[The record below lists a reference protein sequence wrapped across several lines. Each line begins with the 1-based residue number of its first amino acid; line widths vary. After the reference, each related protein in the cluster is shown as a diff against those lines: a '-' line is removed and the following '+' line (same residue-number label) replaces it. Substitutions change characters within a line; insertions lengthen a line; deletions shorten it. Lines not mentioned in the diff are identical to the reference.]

1 MSDSVRKSSRA
12 TKGQHRKSFEPADT
26 PTAKARGKG
35 KGSKAAKQTSAEP
48 TPAEDDDDSIIR
60 CICGY
65 VVEDEDDDRKM
76 ICCDNCTAWQH
87 NECMEV
93 SLDDDELP
101 EQYFCEQCRPDLHQP
116 LLEKVERGERPW
128 EERERKRLQE
138 EEEARLKKKK
148 GKKGKKA
155 RASNV
160 KPEVEAE
167 PAKIN
172 GAPDLASAVMP
183 PPITTEPES
192 RVESAPKRKL
202 PDDATDEAK
211 SPSQQEPQSKV
222 RKVSASAETKPSIPV
237 PRRKS
242 SNMVPQ
248 PSPTKA
254 APIRRDSKVVPLQ
267 MELVEDIADLQSDAR
282 QKIAKA
288 LVKQFVEKTKEAQ
301 KEGVFSLPPSQS
313 VDAFGNKLGLAVEYA
328 IFLNFWGTAA
338 EPNNHYIEKFRTI
351 NHNVKHNSALRNRL
365 LTGELSPNDL
375 SKMSTNDM
383 ASSDLQEE
391 KAEMKR
397 MAEKQVVLVEQQGPR
412 IRRTH
417 KGEEFVE
424 GPDFQGPALPD
435 TVFSAPVRRPRPSDA
450 DIPTQASPEAASP
463 RSPNAV
469 ELPEDVGN
477 TVTTSKTTQPLSV
490 DTKAPPGAGVGL
502 EKQSSANFN
511 IQDVWSSVTG
521 PDADTQKPKPV
532 LQHTESGQAVP
543 LPQPAVGSGDADI
556 DRLLKEDDA
565 EEEEPYSPIEYP
577 LDPNVPV
584 WNGRLSMEGV
594 AEFHG
599 IGKHVAGANLNGTIP
614 WNLLMSETINVEGRI
629 DIERAT
635 EYLCGLQYSKTTDV
649 SIVAITPTEEE
660 ESKIA
665 FEKLFQY
672 FTDRKRYGVIVK
684 KSDAKDVYLVP
695 LDAGTTV
702 KPEFIELLE
711 YCTIQTPVPERML
724 LVTFVIRSHNAAA
737 AQENNTPR
745 QPDAAAIASPINA
758 SGGPAPSPFTAP
770 PPMGYHG
777 SPTPAAYHNSPPQ
790 PQGGFQPPQQYSHT
804 PPQQLPYGIPPH
816 QHHQQQQ
823 PPPYQPPYNGP
834 VGMEA
839 AKQVL
844 GEMAYAPTVG
854 AMLDEA
860 PTAGVVEFQIVRE
873 IYQTVSAAKEN
884 YDMLKTMLQMK
895 LREGPPM
902 HG

>member
-1 MSDSVRKSSRA
+1 
-12 TKGQHRKSFEPADT
+12 
-26 PTAKARGKG
+26 
-35 KGSKAAKQTSAEP
+35 
-48 TPAEDDDDSIIR
+48 
-60 CICGY
+60 
-65 VVEDEDDDRKM
+65 
-76 ICCDNCTAWQH
+76 
-87 NECMEV
+87 
-93 SLDDDELP
+93 
-101 EQYFCEQCRPDLHQP
+101 
-116 LLEKVERGERPW
+116 
-128 EERERKRLQE
+128 
-138 EEEARLKKKK
+138 
-148 GKKGKKA
+148 
-155 RASNV
+155 
-160 KPEVEAE
+160 
-167 PAKIN
+167 
-172 GAPDLASAVMP
+172 
-183 PPITTEPES
+183 
-192 RVESAPKRKL
+192 
-202 PDDATDEAK
+202 
-211 SPSQQEPQSKV
+211 
-222 RKVSASAETKPSIPV
+222 
-237 PRRKS
+237 
-242 SNMVPQ
+242 
-248 PSPTKA
+248 
-254 APIRRDSKVVPLQ
+254 

-282 QKIAKA
+282 QTIAKA
-288 LVKQFVEKTKEAQ
+288 LVNSFVDLTKQAQ
-301 KEGVFSLPPSQS
+301 KEGVFSLPPNQS

-338 EPNNHYIEKFRTI
+338 EPHNHYREKFRTI
-351 NHNVKHNSALRNRL
+351 KFNVEKNPALRNRL
-365 LTGELSPNDL
+365 LTGELSPNDF
-375 SKMSTNDM
+375 SKMSSNDM
-383 ASSDLQEE
+383 ASKDLQE
-391 KAEMKR
+391 KTAEMKR
-397 MAEKQVVLVEQQGPR
+397 AADKQAVLVEQQGPR

-424 GPDFQGPALPD
+424 GPDSQGPTLPD
-435 TVFSAPVRRPRPSDA
+435 TVFSAPVRRPRTSDA
-450 DIPTQASPEAASP
+450 DIPVQESPEAVSP

-469 ELPEDVGN
+469 ELPEDIGT
-477 TVTTSKTTQPLSV
+477 TVASPKTTQSLSV
-490 DTKAPPGAGVGL
+490 DTKAPSRPGAGP
-502 EKQSSANFN
+502 ERQSSSNFN

-521 PDADTQKPKPV
+521 PDAETQKPKPV

-543 LPQPAVGSGDADI
+543 PPQPAVESGDADI

-577 LDPNVPV
+577 TDPNVPV
-584 WNGRLSMEGV
+584 WNGRLIMEGV
-594 AEFHG
+594 AEFNG

-614 WNLLMSETINVEGRI
+614 WNMLMSETINVEGRI

-635 EYLCGLQYSKTTDV
+635 EYLCALKYSKTTDV
-649 SIVAITPTEEE
+649 SVVAITPTEEE
-660 ESKIA
+660 ESKTT

-758 SGGPAPSPFTAP
+758 SGGPAPSPFTAQ

-777 SPTPAAYHNSPPQ
+777 SPTPAGYHNSPPQ
-790 PQGGFQPPQQYSHT
+790 PQGGFQQPQQYSHT

-816 QHHQQQQ
+816 QQHQQQ

-873 IYQTVSAAKEN
+873 IYENVSAAKEN

>member
-1 MSDSVRKSSRA
+1 M
-12 TKGQHRKSFEPADT
+12 
-26 PTAKARGKG
+26 
-35 KGSKAAKQTSAEP
+35 
-48 TPAEDDDDSIIR
+48 
-60 CICGY
+60 
-65 VVEDEDDDRKM
+65 
-76 ICCDNCTAWQH
+76 
-87 NECMEV
+87 
-93 SLDDDELP
+93 L
-101 EQYFCEQCRPDLHQP
+101 
-116 LLEKVERGERPW
+116 
-128 EERERKRLQE
+128 
-138 EEEARLKKKK
+138 
-148 GKKGKKA
+148 
-155 RASNV
+155 
-160 KPEVEAE
+160 
-167 PAKIN
+167 
-172 GAPDLASAVMP
+172 
-183 PPITTEPES
+183 
-192 RVESAPKRKL
+192 
-202 PDDATDEAK
+202 
-211 SPSQQEPQSKV
+211 QEPQSKV
-222 RKVSASAETKPSIPV
+222 RKVSASAETKPSMPV

-242 SNMVPQ
+242 SNIAPQ

-254 APIRRDSKVVPLQ
+254 APIRRNSKVVTPQ

-282 QKIAKA
+282 QTIAKA
-288 LVKQFVEKTKEAQ
+288 LVNSFVDLTKQAQ
-301 KEGVFSLPPSQS
+301 KEGVFSLPPNQS

-338 EPNNHYIEKFRTI
+338 EPHNHYREKFRTI
-351 NHNVKHNSALRNRL
+351 KFNVEKNPALRNRL
-365 LTGELSPNDL
+365 LTGELSPNDF
-375 SKMSTNDM
+375 SKMSSNDM
-383 ASSDLQEE
+383 ASKDLQE
-391 KAEMKR
+391 KTAEMKR
-397 MAEKQVVLVEQQGPR
+397 AADKQAVLVEQQGPR

-424 GPDFQGPALPD
+424 GPDSQGPTLPD
-435 TVFSAPVRRPRPSDA
+435 TVFSAPVRRPRTSDA
-450 DIPTQASPEAASP
+450 DIPVQESPEAVSP

-469 ELPEDVGN
+469 ELPEDIGT
-477 TVTTSKTTQPLSV
+477 TVASPKTTQSLSV
-490 DTKAPPGAGVGL
+490 DTKAPSRPGAGP
-502 EKQSSANFN
+502 ERQSSSNFN

-543 LPQPAVGSGDADI
+543 PPQPAVESGDADI

-577 LDPNVPV
+577 TDPNVPV
-584 WNGRLSMEGV
+584 WNGRLIMEGV
-594 AEFHG
+594 AEFNG

-614 WNLLMSETINVEGRI
+614 WNMLMSETINVEGRI

-635 EYLCGLQYSKTTDV
+635 EYLCALKYSKTTDV
-649 SIVAITPTEEE
+649 SVVAITPTEEE
-660 ESKIA
+660 ESKTT

-737 AQENNTPR
+737 AQENTTPR
-745 QPDAAAIASPINA
+745 QPDAGAIASPINA
-758 SGGPAPSPFTAP
+758 SGGPAPSPFTAQP
-770 PPMGYHG
+770 PVGYHG
-777 SPTPAAYHNSPPQ
+777 SPTPAGYHNSPPQ
-790 PQGGFQPPQQYSHT
+790 PQGEFQQPQQYSHT

-816 QHHQQQQ
+816 QQQHQHQQQ

-873 IYQTVSAAKEN
+873 IYENVSAAKEN

>member
-1 MSDSVRKSSRA
+1 M
-12 TKGQHRKSFEPADT
+12 
-26 PTAKARGKG
+26 
-35 KGSKAAKQTSAEP
+35 
-48 TPAEDDDDSIIR
+48 
-60 CICGY
+60 
-65 VVEDEDDDRKM
+65 
-76 ICCDNCTAWQH
+76 
-87 NECMEV
+87 
-93 SLDDDELP
+93 L
-101 EQYFCEQCRPDLHQP
+101 
-116 LLEKVERGERPW
+116 
-128 EERERKRLQE
+128 
-138 EEEARLKKKK
+138 
-148 GKKGKKA
+148 
-155 RASNV
+155 
-160 KPEVEAE
+160 
-167 PAKIN
+167 
-172 GAPDLASAVMP
+172 
-183 PPITTEPES
+183 
-192 RVESAPKRKL
+192 
-202 PDDATDEAK
+202 
-211 SPSQQEPQSKV
+211 QEPQSKV

-242 SNMVPQ
+242 SNIAPQ

-254 APIRRDSKVVPLQ
+254 APIRRNSKVVTPQ

-282 QKIAKA
+282 QTIAKA
-288 LVKQFVEKTKEAQ
+288 LVNSFVDLTKQAQ
-301 KEGVFSLPPSQS
+301 KEGVFSLPPNQS

-338 EPNNHYIEKFRTI
+338 EPHNHYREKFRTI
-351 NHNVKHNSALRNRL
+351 KFNVEKNPALRNRL
-365 LTGELSPNDL
+365 LTGELSPNDF
-375 SKMSTNDM
+375 SKMSSNDM
-383 ASSDLQEE
+383 ASKDLQE
-391 KAEMKR
+391 KTAEMKR
-397 MAEKQVVLVEQQGPR
+397 AADKQAVLVEQQGPR

-424 GPDFQGPALPD
+424 GPDSQGPTLPD
-435 TVFSAPVRRPRPSDA
+435 TVFSAPVRRPRTSDA
-450 DIPTQASPEAASP
+450 DIPVQESPEAVSP

-469 ELPEDVGN
+469 ELPEDIGT
-477 TVTTSKTTQPLSV
+477 TVASPKTTQSLSV
-490 DTKAPPGAGVGL
+490 DTKAPSRPGAGP
-502 EKQSSANFN
+502 ERQSSSNFN

-521 PDADTQKPKPV
+521 PDAETQKPKPV

-543 LPQPAVGSGDADI
+543 PPQPAVESGDADI

-577 LDPNVPV
+577 TDPNVPV
-584 WNGRLSMEGV
+584 WNGRLIMEGV
-594 AEFHG
+594 AEFNG

-614 WNLLMSETINVEGRI
+614 WNMLMSETINVEGRI

-635 EYLCGLQYSKTTDV
+635 EYLCALKYSKTTDV
-649 SIVAITPTEEE
+649 SVVAITPTEEE
-660 ESKIA
+660 ESKTT

-758 SGGPAPSPFTAP
+758 SGGPAPSPFTAQ

-777 SPTPAAYHNSPPQ
+777 SPTPAGYHNSPPQ
-790 PQGGFQPPQQYSHT
+790 PQGGFQQPQQYSHT

-816 QHHQQQQ
+816 QQHQQQ

-873 IYQTVSAAKEN
+873 IYENVSAAKEN